1 MDGSHCGTRSDC
13 VSHNFDHG
21 TTSTQK
27 LIKIA
32 HSPSAGHR
40 KVRLGRQS
48 SSCTVIL
55 DLGPRVF
62 TMQSAFRHAAV
73 EKTSVINFEQFLQT
87 TISTLGVAFAYAFA
101 RPLDQCKMILCIDDN
116 PDVLKCEKARKLW
129 IHTVLIAP
137 AGGED
142 LELTSMYPVD
152 LVIVD
157 YFKSEMNG
165 QGVAIEL
172 RRLMPHAPIILLS
185 GAVDVQEQALKWVN
199 TFLAKDRLATQ
210 LLPAI
215 AQLQAG

>member
-1 MDGSHCGTRSDC
+1 
-13 VSHNFDHG
+13 
-21 TTSTQK
+21 
-27 LIKIA
+27 
-32 HSPSAGHR
+32 
-40 KVRLGRQS
+40 
-48 SSCTVIL
+48 
-55 DLGPRVF
+55 
-62 TMQSAFRHAAV
+62 
-73 EKTSVINFEQFLQT
+73 
-87 TISTLGVAFAYAFA
+87 
-101 RPLDQCKMILCIDDN
+101 MILCIDDN

-142 LELTSMYPVD
+142 LELTSMHPVD

-210 LLPAI
+210 LLPLRNCRQVDRLRGSLSVLSERRVVRA
-215 AQLQAG
+215 